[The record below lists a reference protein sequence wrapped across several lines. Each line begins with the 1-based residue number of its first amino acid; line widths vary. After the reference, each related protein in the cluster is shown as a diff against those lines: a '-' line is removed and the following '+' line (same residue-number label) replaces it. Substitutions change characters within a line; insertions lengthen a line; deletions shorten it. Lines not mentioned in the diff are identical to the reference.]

1 MFEVDKVY
9 KLTDAHPPAF
19 GKAVKVTTHD
29 IWNEIW
35 EEDEEVTLAWGDWY
49 QWNDTDVYCLSDV
62 GAETDKLVPA
72 TQEEIEI
79 YEKKV
84 MEYQS
89 EVPNDTEV

>member
-35 EEDEEVTLAWGDWY
+35 EDDEKVTLAWGDWY
-49 QWNDTDVYCLSDV
+49 QWNDTDVYCIHSV
-62 GAETDKLVPA
+62 GFETRRLVPA